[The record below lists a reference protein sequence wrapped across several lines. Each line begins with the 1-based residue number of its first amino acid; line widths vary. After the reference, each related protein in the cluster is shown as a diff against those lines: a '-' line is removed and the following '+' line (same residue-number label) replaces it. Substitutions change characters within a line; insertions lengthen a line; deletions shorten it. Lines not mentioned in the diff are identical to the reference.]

1 MTPLG
6 QSLPPNIIGLMCL
19 TSERSVRGRFTALV
33 MMWRNTHSKSLR
45 CRLLDPR
52 RINVNEE
59 SEIHGRKNAPSLFT
73 SISSSRAKSGVKH
86 LNDSRPVYTLIYL
99 SIQSSLLLF
108 WPYFYACS
116 FNFFFSKW
124 PLPDQK
130 QVYTCICKNSVG
142 KSDFLLWIRSI

>member
-6 QSLPPNIIGLMCL
+6 QSLPLNNIGLMCL
-19 TSERSVRGRFTALV
+19 ASERSVRGRFTALV

-59 SEIHGRKNAPSLFT
+59 SEIHGRKNAPSVFT

-116 FNFFFSKW
+116 FNFFFQNGHYQTRNK
-124 PLPDQK
+124 
-130 QVYTCICKNSVG
+130 CIPVFVRIVRWKIWFPFVN
-142 KSDFLLWIRSI
+142 